1 MAHPIIIEYNI
12 SGKLVSYFDETE
24 QILDD
29 DFSISTI
36 ERRYRKLL
44 RLTVEA
50 IKLSSIQIIDKNK
63 SAEAT
68 LEKLLSL
75 RPSVEDMKLIIEPMC
90 YLPNY
95 STRLMTYGE
104 SLQRDRY
111 RIILQLQLIKY
122 FLDKYSTS
130 HHYSSQTMKEKSTPS

>member
-1 MAHPIIIEYNI
+1 MY
-12 SGKLVSYFDETE
+12 ETKKD
-24 QILDD
+24 LDD
-29 DFSISTI
+29 DSSISAI

-44 RLTVEA
+44 RLSIEA
-50 IKLSSIQIIDKNK
+50 IKLSSIQIMDKDILT
-63 SAEAT
+63 EAT
-68 LEKLLSL
+68 LEKLLSF

>member
-1 MAHPIIIEYNI
+1 M
-12 SGKLVSYFDETE
+12 VSYLDETE
-24 QILDD
+24 QDLDD

-50 IKLSSIQIIDKNK
+50 IKLSSIQIMDKNK
-63 SAEAT
+63 SVESS

-90 YLPNY
+90 YLSNY

-111 RIILQLQLIKY
+111 RIILQWQLIKY

-130 HHYSSQTMKEKSTPS
+130 HDHSSQMMKEKSTPS